1 MTLKQLQTPQM
12 VLRIMAAMAAILFA
26 LWILFSW
33 SDQRLVSMKDKSYDI
48 VSVNDEN
55 SPYLVH
61 VDQIVGGEHL
71 IVEGWCLKKGTEYKS
86 VECRVVFQDIT
97 TQEMFIAPTVMTVRS
112 EGTEMANDGLN
123 YDNSGFYLSLPSE
136 FINSDTAMY
145 NVFLLLHVNQ
155 EPVLIDLEQVITVTK
170 GGVIG

>member
-26 LWILFSW
+26 LWSLFSW

-61 VDQIVGGEHL
+61 IDQIVGGEHL
-71 IVEGWCLKKGTEYKS
+71 IV
-86 VECRVVFQDIT
+86 
-97 TQEMFIAPTVMTVRS
+97 
-112 EGTEMANDGLN
+112 
-123 YDNSGFYLSLPSE
+123 
-136 FINSDTAMY
+136 
-145 NVFLLLHVNQ
+145 
-155 EPVLIDLEQVITVTK
+155 
-170 GGVIG
+170 

>member
-1 MTLKQLQTPQM
+1 MLSVSTESLLERKILNNLYPDTTYQYESGGDP
-12 VLRIMAAMAAILFA
+12 VAIPDL
-26 LWILFSW
+26 
-33 SDQRLVSMKDKSYDI
+33 
-48 VSVNDEN
+48 
-55 SPYLVH
+55 
-61 VDQIVGGEHL
+61 
-71 IVEGWCLKKGTEYKS
+71 
-86 VECRVVFQDIT
+86 

-145 NVFLLLHVNQ
+145 NVFLLLNVNQ